1 MEIRNLPAGT
11 GRLIEAASTTS
22 SDILYGSG
30 FHAADDFIYFEM
42 QGMKAVVVSMLEYQR
57 ALQEVHKGVEVID
70 RIEILRS
77 FPREEYRQDFL
88 VLLSRKYQIR
98 RWIVPGNF
106 PLSKADTLRAAGI
119 CVESVSG
126 DFFPERDR
134 KNPTEVEAIRA
145 SMRATENAMRQV
157 EHYLRESIV
166 NKDGILVYNDNVL
179 TCEYIRAEVEAEFKR
194 NGYSADRTI
203 IACGKDASAPHCI
216 GFGPVYAGQPVVA
229 DIFPR
234 SDRTGYWGDM
244 TRTFVKGQASEIVR
258 KAFKAVKLASEESL
272 KILKAGVPGADVHR
286 TAART
291 MEQAGFRTG
300 RDANGI
306 PCGFIHGLGHGVGL
320 DIHENPR
327 LSPANP
333 NPLAAGCVV
342 SVEPG
347 LYDPSWGGIRLE
359 DLVLVTDDGY
369 ENFCTM
375 PKELEIP

>member
-1 MEIRNLPAGT
+1 MEQRHFPIGT
-11 GRLIEAASTTS
+11 GRLIEASSTTS

-42 QGMKAVVVSMLEYQR
+42 EGTRAVVVSMLEYQR
-57 ALQEVHKGVEVID
+57 ALQEVHKGVQVID

-77 FPREEYRQDFL
+77 FSREEYKENFL
-88 VLLSRKYQIR
+88 VLLSRKYNIKH
-98 RWIVPGNF
+98 WLVPGNF
-106 PLSKADTLRAAGI
+106 PLSKADDLRKAGI
-119 CVESVSG
+119 RVDCVSG

-134 KNPTEVEAIRA
+134 KNAAEVEAIRA
-145 SMRATENAMRQV
+145 SMQTTENAMRQV
-157 EHYLRESIV
+157 ERFLRESVV
-166 NKDGILVYNDNVL
+166 NEEGLLVWNGSVL
-179 TCEYIRAEVEAEFKR
+179 TCDFIRAEVEAEFKR

-216 GFGPVYAGQPVVA
+216 GYGPIRAGEPVVA

-244 TRTFVKGQASEIVR
+244 TRTFVKGKASEIVR
-258 KAFKAVKLASEESL
+258 KAFDAVKQASEESL
-272 KILKAGVPGADVHR
+272 KMLKAGVPGADVHR

-291 MEQAGFRTG
+291 MENLGFRTG

-359 DLVLVTDDGY
+359 DLVLVTEGGY